1 MYESTFSTDWS
12 ELDRDEAVERA
23 YALGVA
29 SAFGD
34 PHREEYEA
42 IKAAAGSSYDR
53 SLIELAHDQGRSQA
67 LQLEAASTDTAPEEV
82 WGRLVESAPVDLPE
96 PEGGLPDVLGPTA
109 LLDRIDH
116 LEGPPSTLRKP
127 SFLSR
132 DDRDNV

>member
-12 ELDRDEAVERA
+12 DLDRDEAVERA

-29 SAFGD
+29 AAFDD

-67 LQLEAASTDTAPEEV
+67 LQLEAAATDADHEEL
-82 WGRLVESAPVDLPE
+82 WSQLVESAPVDLPE
-96 PEGGLPDVLGPTA
+96 PEAGLPEALGPTA

-132 DDRDNV
+132 DDQNNV

>member
-23 YALGVA
+23 YAIGVA

-34 PHREEYEA
+34 DHREEYEA
-42 IKAAAGSSYDR
+42 IKAAAGSNYDR

-67 LQLEAASTDTAPEEV
+67 LQLEAASTDTAPEDI
-82 WGRLVESAPVDLPE
+82 WRRLVESAPADLPD
-96 PEGGLPDVLGPTA
+96 PQGGLPEALGPTE
-109 LLDRIDH
+109 LLDRFDGID
-116 LEGPPSTLRKP
+116 GPPSTLRKP

-132 DDRDNV
+132 DDQNNV

>member
-29 SAFGD
+29 SAFGQD
-34 PHREEYEA
+34 NREEYKA

-67 LQLEAASTDTAPEEV
+67 LQLEAAATDTAHEDI
-82 WGRLVESAPVDLPE
+82 WSRLVESTPADLPE
-96 PEGGLPDVLGPTA
+96 PEGGLPDALGPTA

-116 LEGPPSTLRKP
+116 IEGPPSTLRKP

-132 DDRDNV
+132 DDENNV